1 MKRIIIVI
9 IFGYCFGMLLLF
21 VRKLFQ
27 ISNDAFLKYYLIFA
41 GIVLVGV
48 EIFNIL
54 YNRYYLKK
62 IKTVT
67 QLLKAGR
74 VEEYIKELE
83 LMRCYVKG
91 GLNKIITINLSDTY
105 CKLEQYDKAIELL
118 ESLSNVKLYSVYK
131 LVHRINLCICYFHQK
146 QTDCAIKLYENSQR
160 IFNPYRNSKLYGGN
174 IVILDIFAAISIKD
188 YVRASEL
195 LQTAQ
200 STWNDPCFLN
210 EYRYLEES
218 IHQSQAE

>member
-1 MKRIIIVI
+1 MDVIIEAKRQVFLTGRLDFPDRKKLWRALGEAKYNEEGYAIRTKGLIRRVKLAQACVKRILPIWDEHRKGDRRP
-9 IFGYCFGMLLLF
+9 FYML
-21 VRKLFQ
+21 KLA
-27 ISNDAFLKYYLIFA
+27 DAYY
-41 GIVLVGV
+41 
-48 EIFNIL
+48 
-54 YNRYYLKK
+54 
-62 IKTVT
+62 
-67 QLLKAGR
+67 
-74 VEEYIKELE
+74 
-83 LMRCYVKG
+83 
-91 GLNKIITINLSDTY
+91 
-105 CKLEQYDKAIELL
+105 KLEQYDKAIELL

-131 LVHRINLCICYFHQK
+131 LVHRINLCICYFYQK

-218 IHQSQAE
+218 IYQSQAE